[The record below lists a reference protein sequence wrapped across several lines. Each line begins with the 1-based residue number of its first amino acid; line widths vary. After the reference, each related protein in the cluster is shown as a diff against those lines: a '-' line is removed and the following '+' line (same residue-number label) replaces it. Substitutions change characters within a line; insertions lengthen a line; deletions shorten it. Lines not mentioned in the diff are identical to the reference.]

1 MDAALSVRNL
11 RAYYVTDYFGIKRE
25 VRAVDDITLSVKK
38 NEIYGIA
45 GKSSCGKSSF
55 IKTIAAAVR
64 PPLRVLGGSI
74 KYSFLDRDIYELDER
89 ASRQDALE
97 ASLLHPS
104 RLDERSQSRPPR
116 SRIV

>member
-45 GKSSCGKSSF
+45 GEVR
-55 IKTIAAAVR
+55 AAASPVSSKQS
-64 PPLRVLGGSI
+64 PPPFGR
-74 KYSFLDRDIYELDER
+74 
-89 ASRQDALE
+89 
-97 ASLLHPS
+97 
-104 RLDERSQSRPPR
+104 RSVFWAVP
-116 SRIV
+116 